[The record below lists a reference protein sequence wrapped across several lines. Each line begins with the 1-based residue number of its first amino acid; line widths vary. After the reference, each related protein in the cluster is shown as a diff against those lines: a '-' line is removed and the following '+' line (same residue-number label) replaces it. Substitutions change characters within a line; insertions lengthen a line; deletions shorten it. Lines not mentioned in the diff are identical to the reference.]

1 MEDFKPLNDVSCLGK
16 DHAAS
21 RPVRGYR
28 EAVISE
34 VGLCASAEVYSFA
47 IWSDE
52 TAAFFNISGKRP
64 MEAVAASVP
73 AEELRSLNGRTEGRI
88 VEALSRRGSRGK
100 ETDNTL
106 GGE

>member
-1 MEDFKPLNDVSCLGK
+1 MKNLKPLDNVSCLGK

-28 EAVISE
+28 EAVASE
-34 VGLCASAEVYSFA
+34 VRLHASAEVYSLA
-47 IWSDE
+47 TWSDE

-64 MEAVAASVP
+64 MEAVAASIP
-73 AEELRSLNGRTEGRI
+73 AEELWSLNSRTEGRT
-88 VEALSRRGSRGK
+88 VEALSRCDSRGK

-106 GGE
+106 GGG